1 MHNWEKMFSW
11 LDKHIGNSSNPLSN
25 PEGVSELLGKLPDD
39 DPGQALAQISA
50 WLTEVSGNA
59 ELDCEVQA
67 ELVQLLDE
75 AGQPLQ
81 ATLLKSYLSAHHLQD
96 VQGIHLWEGMVH
108 FAEALSRAYE
118 TCLDAC
124 RAEALEA
131 ETSEELLPL
140 LTVRLLRAGAEHI
153 KLMLMR
159 YMEVELEVWRR
170 MYHCYREAEHER
182 FARTTLFAYSG
193 YASHT
198 SPQHELL
205 RALVLYV
212 SSPNNLSPDLIEV
225 CFRIA
230 GRMASLFDFTHTQE
244 ASSEYCVDL
253 AQPLPPRILDPDVPN
268 SESMRYFSVLRALP
282 QITSIIRQHELGS
295 LNEERR
301 FGGEFTSKG
310 KLAALKHLL
319 VYWNKYHP
327 RRSHERRGIS
337 ANIEVAHSFRVI
349 SKLLPQLVPRN
360 IPELSERDKA
370 ALAARAQLR
379 APGQDSNFHPETW
392 TVLDVSLNGLGA
404 LLPHSGSAWVGVGSL
419 CGLKAQNAPT
429 WWLGI
434 VRRLKTDPQGLVH
447 AGIET
452 IGRKSITV
460 WLRLLVTGDENAS
473 GTTLSSGSF
482 MYDYFPA
489 ILLPDEHDT
498 FQNATLILESGGFAR
513 SKNYEILLE
522 EKTREI
528 ELTHLLAEGEDY
540 ELVQFHWEVSSYER

>member
-1 MHNWEKMFSW
+1 MFSW
-11 LDKHIGNSSNPLSN
+11 LDKHIGKSSNPLSSK
-25 PEGVSELLGKLPDD
+25 EGGGELLAGLPDD
-39 DPGQALAQISA
+39 DPAQALAQVAS
-50 WLTEVSGNA
+50 WLTEVSDNA
-59 ELDCEVQA
+59 ELDREVQA
-67 ELVQLLDE
+67 ALVQQLDE
-75 AGQPLQ
+75 AGQPLHK
-81 ATLLKSYLSAHHLQD
+81 ALLHAYLSAPHLQD
-96 VQGIHLWEGMVH
+96 VQSTHLWEKMVH
-108 FAEALSRAYE
+108 FTEAQSRAYE

-124 RAEALEA
+124 RAKAQEA
-131 ETSEELLPL
+131 EADEELLPL
-140 LTVRLLRAGAEHI
+140 LTVRMLRADTEHI

-159 YMEVELEVWRR
+159 YMDVELEVWRR
-170 MYHCYREAEHER
+170 MYRCYREAEHER

-198 SPQHELL
+198 SAQHELL

-212 SSPNNLSPDLIEV
+212 SSPNNLAPDLIELS
-225 CFRIA
+225 FRIA
-230 GRMASLFDFTHTQE
+230 GRMASLFDFTLTQE

-253 AQPLPPRILDPDVPN
+253 AQPLPPRILEPDVPH
-268 SESMRYFSVLRALP
+268 SDSMRYFSVLRALP
-282 QITSIIRQHELGS
+282 QITAIIRQHDLGS
-295 LNEERR
+295 LSEERR
-301 FGGEFTSKG
+301 FGGEFTPKG
-310 KLAALKHLL
+310 KVTALKHLL

-327 RRSHERRGIS
+327 RRNHERHGIS

-349 SKLLPQLVPRN
+349 SKLLPHLEPRN
-360 IPELSERDKA
+360 IPGLSERDKA
-370 ALAARAQLR
+370 TLAARAQLR
-379 APGQDSNFHPETW
+379 PPGQQDGGFHPETW

-404 LLPHSGSAWVGVGSL
+404 LLPQNGSAWVRVGSL

-452 IGRKSITV
+452 IGKKSLAV
-460 WLRLLVTGDENAS
+460 WLRILVSGDESAS

-498 FQNATLILESGGFAR
+498 FENATLIMESGGFAR
-513 SKNYEILLE
+513 SKAYEILLE

-528 ELTHLLAEGEDY
+528 ELTHLQVEGEDY